1 MTIPNSLQYRRGR
14 WSQGDQQ
21 ERRQR
26 RRQQPATTT
35 TSATTVLLFCIP
47 ILIIAEALFFVTS
60 SSSSSSV
67 SSVSISVSF
76 SSLLLSATI
85 PAVEGFT
92 TTTTTTSSSSC
103 KIRNKNKNYNVIN
116 YHYTSSTL
124 PKIRT
129 TNTNTNAKRTT
140 GTATAVT
147 ELFATTASTEAIEN
161 FVDGNNSNKDN
172 SLDVV
177 GENRRGDASG
187 AALRLEEVTVSRSG
201 VSLIQ
206 NVNWR
211 IEPNAKWALVG
222 SNGCGKS
229 TLLKAILNDLNDN
242 NNKHDHAAISSSSSS
257 SSSSSIVDHLDI
269 DGTITIGTKQQVGYL
284 KQTAVSGSQ
293 ISVFDEAASAMK
305 DVSNA
310 RMKLRFAEDKVA
322 AYDGGETITIVQ
334 DDTTGSTNKNVN
346 IDIDNDAFQ
355 NDLKLLDTARKQY
368 ERLGGYTQEQ
378 EVHSLLSGL
387 GFTNMTQPCS
397 ELSGGWQMRVSLAK
411 MLLSKP
417 SLALYDEPTNHL
429 DRPTR
434 SWLSQYL
441 KNFQT
446 GAMILVT
453 HDIELL
459 NVCDHI
465 AEITGTEGSTK
476 SIQIY
481 KSCNYEQYLRQ
492 KKERAVSVRVVQC
505 IVLYRPVYL
514 IFLELSY
521 LLHF

>member
-1 MTIPNSLQYRRGR
+1 M
-14 WSQGDQQ
+14 
-21 ERRQR
+21 
-26 RRQQPATTT
+26 
-35 TSATTVLLFCIP
+35 
-47 ILIIAEALFFVTS
+47 
-60 SSSSSSV
+60 
-67 SSVSISVSF
+67 
-76 SSLLLSATI
+76 
-85 PAVEGFT
+85 
-92 TTTTTTSSSSC
+92 
-103 KIRNKNKNYNVIN
+103 
-116 YHYTSSTL
+116 
-124 PKIRT
+124 
-129 TNTNTNAKRTT
+129 
-140 GTATAVT
+140 
-147 ELFATTASTEAIEN
+147 
-161 FVDGNNSNKDN
+161 
-172 SLDVV
+172 
-177 GENRRGDASG
+177 
-187 AALRLEEVTVSRSG
+187 RLEEVTVSRSG

-242 NNKHDHAAISSSSSS
+242 NNKHDHDAISS

-322 AYDGGETITIVQ
+322 AYDGDETITIVQ
-334 DDTTGSTNKNVN
+334 DDTTSSTNNNVN
-346 IDIDNDAFQ
+346 IDIDNDAFK

-441 KNFQT
+441 KNYQT

-492 KKERAVSVRVVQC
+492 KKERAVSVRVAQC
-505 IVLYRPVYL
+505 IVRYRPV
-514 IFLELSY
+514 
-521 LLHF
+521 